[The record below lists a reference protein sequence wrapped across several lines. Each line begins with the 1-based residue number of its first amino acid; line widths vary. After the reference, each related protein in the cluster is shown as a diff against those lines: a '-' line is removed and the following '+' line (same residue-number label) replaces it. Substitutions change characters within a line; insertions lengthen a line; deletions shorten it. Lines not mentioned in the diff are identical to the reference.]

1 MLSLLLA
8 LAASRTG
15 HRHHRDYEENADLIT
30 TTSSNICSGITSQK
44 EKAKKIYRYVRDHV
58 KWINYY
64 NSKYTPEQTLR
75 RGSGNCCDSA
85 KLVVALARV
94 QGLTVRFVN
103 ANCYFTY
110 SKKWIGHV
118 YPQFSFDGQWITA
131 DPSSRRNDF
140 GVTNNWSNC
149 KGASYYYG
157 NLPF

>member
-30 TTSSNICSGITSQK
+30 TTSNNICSGITSQK

-75 RGSGNCCDSA
+75 RGKGNCCDSA
-85 KLVVALARV
+85 KLIVALARV
-94 QGLTVRFVN
+94 QNLTVRFMN
-103 ANCYFTY
+103 ANCYFKRSAKT
-110 SKKWIGHV
+110 IGHV
-118 YPQFSFDGQWITA
+118 FAQFLIDGKWITA
-131 DPSSRRNDF
+131 DPTSKYNDF
-140 GVTNNWSNC
+140 GVVNNWS
-149 KGASYYYG
+149 KSTTIATYQT
-157 NLPF
+157 LPF